1 MKALISFKPKCAARK
16 GSLIQT
22 GTEGYTYG
30 FEIEISD
37 KRAAAGKY
45 YYPCAMPVYRDD
57 GGEYVDFTKAPNL
70 RDALGKI
77 YLSELAAV
85 TASVEAKPW
94 VDSAASKQ
102 RCSFIVA
109 K

>member
-1 MKALISFKPKCAARK
+1 MRTLLSFKPKCAARK
-16 GSLIQT
+16 GSLIQA

-30 FEIEISD
+30 FEIEVSD
-37 KRAAAGKY
+37 NRAAMGKY

-70 RDALGKI
+70 KDVLGKI

-85 TASVEAKPW
+85 AESVEAT
-94 VDSAASKQ
+94 
-102 RCSFIVA
+102 
-109 K
+109 